1 LSKVRHDKSAGGG
14 DEDLA
19 VFGTL
24 TWMTLV

>member
-1 LSKVRHDKSAGGG
+1 VRHDKSAGGG